1 MKRFIIFSLF
11 CAIFAFFSF
20 TPIFAQ
26 EEEGNATWYRSTSA
40 NLHAAHAKLP
50 IGTKLKVTCLENDK
64 VVYVTVS
71 DRIPNGS
78 EWILDISQA
87 AAEVLEITD
96 YEYAVVRIEV
106 VRDIPGDEAPVT
118 EVRTADAEN
127 QHIVEPVYEDII
139 EITIAPTAI
148 EPVYGDV
155 PEISAVPAQPTAQS
169 APQAPVRTTVPSA
182 TINNQPIVVLPP
194 PDSSGS
200 QVTIKVNVN
209 INGKEHVFEVAPPS
223 NQVEGQTASNKNTV
237 TTTPSLP
244 PTVGRKIYRI
254 QVGSFSNPAF
264 AQEFFDKLRNAS
276 FTPSIERYGSLYRVV
291 ISGVNDAE
299 IPLFVERLGIAGFTD
314 VWIREE
320 K

>member
-20 TPIFAQ
+20 TPVFAQ

-40 NLHAAHAKLP
+40 NLHASHAKLP

-96 YEYAVVRIEV
+96 YEYAVVKIEV
-106 VRDIPGDEAPVT
+106 VRDIPGDEAHVT
-118 EVRTADAEN
+118 AVADAER
-127 QHIVEPVYEDII
+127 QHVVEPVHEDVI
-139 EITIAPTAI
+139 EITIVPAAI
-148 EPVYGDV
+148 EPAYGDI
-155 PEISAVPAQPTAQS
+155 PEISAVPAQPAPQS
-169 APQAPVRTTVPSA
+169 SPQAPVRTTVPSA
-182 TINNQPIVVLPP
+182 TINNQPIVVMPP
-194 PDSSGS
+194 TDSGS

-223 NQVEGQTASNKNTV
+223 NQVEGQTVPDRNTV
-237 TTTPSLP
+237 TATPSLP

-264 AQEFFDKLRNAS
+264 AQDFFDKLKNAG